1 MSLFR
6 KKSDIPEEQA
16 LLAAMDDMRKRPKA
30 EPGIEDVRDI
40 GERDELDVADEEQAA
55 DAPADVEAAR
65 GRGDTSSPMLDFGSL
80 KVPAVQGM
88 QLRVEIDE
96 QENPIAVS
104 VMLDDTVLQLQAFAA
119 PRSEQLWDEVRQEI
133 AEGIRGGQ
141 GKARETDGPFGRE
154 LQAEVVL
161 TDADGKTLRQ
171 SARFI
176 GVDGERWFLRGVV
189 TGAGATEPERAG
201 AVEQIFAGI
210 EVDRGEHAAA
220 PRDPLKITMPDD
232 PALSAEPAVDP
243 AGSEGGPDGGPVV
256 T

>member
-16 LLAAMDDMRKRPKA
+16 LLAAMDDMRNRPKDH
-30 EPGIEDVRDI
+30 PGLEDVRDF
-40 GERDELDVADEEQAA
+40 RDDEGDDVTEAEDSENDAA
-55 DAPADVEAAR
+55 DLSESAVGAGAGAASNS
-65 GRGDTSSPMLDFGSL
+65 GGDSGPVLDFGSL

-88 QLRVEIDE
+88 QLRVETDE
-96 QENPIAVS
+96 LENPVALS

-119 PRSEQLWDEVRQEI
+119 PKTEQLWDEVRQEI

-161 TDADGKTLRQ
+161 TDPEGKTLRQ
-171 SARFI
+171 PARFI

-189 TGAGATEPERAG
+189 TGAGATEPSRAE
-201 AVEQIFAGI
+201 AVEQIFAGV
-210 EVDRGEHAAA
+210 EVERGEQAAA
-220 PRDPLKITMPDD
+220 PRNPLPITMPDD
-232 PALSAEPAVDP
+232 PSLRSEPVDN
-243 AGSEGGPDGGPVV
+243 A
-256 T
+256 